1 MNTYVVIM
9 AGGSGE
15 RFWPLSRQRRPKQL
29 LPLTSS
35 GQTMLAEA
43 IDRIAP
49 IVPLERVLVIT
60 SNVLRQPIID
70 AMPSLPPENVIAE
83 PAKRNTAPCLALAC
97 SIIRS
102 RGDEDAVMAVLT
114 ADHFI
119 GDVEAFRNDV
129 RRAVDTATAA
139 NALVTLGIPPTRP
152 ETGYGYIE
160 VGEEAVATMGARRV
174 RSFREKPDAQTV
186 LEYMWSGRYLW
197 NSGMFFWRISSLTS
211 AMLTHLPDVGGRIE
225 TMRAA
230 LSTLDVNALADLFG
244 SMPDISIDYGVMERA
259 DNVAVVPAT
268 FPWDDV
274 GSWDALDRM
283 RAHDERKNVI
293 NGDVVALDTS
303 NAIIVNATERDHVL
317 TTLGMDHVVVVV
329 TDDATMVCSKDR
341 AQDVKK
347 IVAALRARGTDT
359 VL

>member
-29 LPLTSS
+29 LKLTSAT
-35 GQTMLAEA
+35 QTMLAEA
-43 IDRIAP
+43 IDRVTP
-49 IVPLERVLVIT
+49 MVPVDRVLIIT
-60 SNVLRQPIID
+60 SAALRQPIID
-70 AMPSLPPENVIAE
+70 AMPSIPAANVIAE

-102 RGDEDAVMAVLT
+102 RGEEDAVMAVLT

-119 GDVEAFRNDV
+119 GDVEAFRSDV

-139 NALVTLGIPPTRP
+139 DTLVTLGIPPTRP

-160 VGEEAVATMGARRV
+160 IGEEGVATMGARRV
-174 RSFREKPDAQTV
+174 RSFREKPDAQTA

-197 NSGMFFWRISSLTS
+197 NSGMFFWR
-211 AMLTHLPDVGGRIE
+211 V
-225 TMRAA
+225 
-230 LSTLDVNALADLFG
+230 STLDKAMQTHLQDVGSRIDVMTSALATLNVNDLAEIFT

-259 DNVAVVPAT
+259 ANVSVVPAT

-283 RAHDERKNVI
+283 RPRDERHNVSV
-293 NGDVVALDTS
+293 GDVVLLDTQ
-303 NAIIVNATERDHVL
+303 NAIVVNAAERDHVL
-317 TTLGMDHVVVVV
+317 TTLGVDNVVVVV
-329 TDDATMVCSKDR
+329 TDDATMVCAKDR